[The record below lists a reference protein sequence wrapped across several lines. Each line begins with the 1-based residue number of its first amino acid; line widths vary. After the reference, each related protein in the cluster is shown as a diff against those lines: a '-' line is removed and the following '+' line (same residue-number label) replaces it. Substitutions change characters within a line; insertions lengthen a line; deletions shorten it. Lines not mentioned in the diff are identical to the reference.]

1 MRLLALLLLTCLTY
15 ASEPLLVALKP
26 DKNPEA
32 MASERQEL
40 ATYLQAAL
48 GRPVQVIVP
57 LSGAVILEGFI
68 GGTVD
73 LAYLSGTDLAN
84 AGATAEL
91 VVAGRINGR
100 TNYDSLWVAKTGS
113 SYDSVAALRGKSV
126 AFASRTSTSGFL
138 VPRLDLVKRG
148 LITRANPDPA
158 TFFGQ
163 VFYGTGYVSAIE
175 RVLDGSAEA
184 AAVSDYVLL
193 GDKHLTAV
201 QKVELRIVQKQGPVP
216 THALAVRASL
226 PANDKARLRTALLA
240 LNEEKQ
246 RPLRDRLFV
255 AELVE
260 TDANSHLE
268 IIRDALSLVR

>member
-1 MRLLALLLLTCLTY
+1 MRLLTLLLLTCLTY

-32 MASERQEL
+32 MARERQEL
-40 ATYLQAAL
+40 ADYLQQAL
-48 GRPVQVIVP
+48 QRPVRVIVP
-57 LSGAVILEGFI
+57 LSGTVILEGFA
-68 GGTVD
+68 GATVD
-73 LAYLSGTDLAN
+73 LAYISGTDLVHAGAN
-84 AGATAEL
+84 AEL
-91 VVAGRINGR
+91 LVAGRIAGR
-100 TNYDSLWVAKTGS
+100 TTYDSLWVAKADS

-138 VPRLDLVKRG
+138 VPRLDLVTRG
-148 LITRANPDPA
+148 LITRENPDPA

-193 GDKHLTAV
+193 GDKHLTPE
-201 QKVELRIVQKQGPVP
+201 QKSRLRIIQKQGPVP
-216 THALAVRASL
+216 THALAVSASL
-226 PANDKARLRTALLA
+226 PAADKTALRNA
-240 LNEEKQ
+240 LLDLNSEPH
-246 RPLRDRLFV
+246 RALRDRLFV

-260 TDANSHLE
+260 TDATSHLAV
-268 IIRDALSLVR
+268 IREALSLVR

>member
-1 MRLLALLLLTCLTY
+1 MRYLLLLLLCSVTF
-15 ASEPLLVALKP
+15 ASEPLMVALKP

-40 ATYLQAAL
+40 AAYLQTAL
-48 GRPVQVIVP
+48 GRPVRVIVP
-57 LSGAVILEGFI
+57 LSGAVILEGFN

-84 AGATAEL
+84 AGTTAEL
-91 VVAGRINGR
+91 LVAGRINGR
-100 TNYDSLWVAKTGS
+100 TTYDSLWVAKASS

-148 LITRANPDPA
+148 LITRENPDPT

-193 GDKHLTAV
+193 GDKHLTAA
-201 QKVELRIVQKQGPVP
+201 QKAQLRIVQTQGPVP
-216 THALAVRASL
+216 THALAARASL
-226 PANDKARLRTALLA
+226 PAADKAALRAALLG
-240 LNEEKQ
+240 LNADKQ

-260 TDANSHLE
+260 TDAVSHLAV
-268 IIRDALSLVR
+268 IRDALSLVR

>member
-1 MRLLALLLLTCLTY
+1 MRLLTLLLLTCLTY
-15 ASEPLLVALKP
+15 ASEPLMVALKP

-40 ATYLQAAL
+40 ANYLQAAL
-48 GRPVQVIVP
+48 NRPVQVIIP
-57 LSGAVILEGFI
+57 LSGAVILEGFN

-84 AGATAEL
+84 AGTTAEL
-91 VVAGRINGR
+91 LVAGRINGR
-100 TNYDSLWVAKTGS
+100 TAYDSIWVAKAGS
-113 SYDSVAALRGKSV
+113 SYDSVEALRGKSV

-148 LITRANPDPA
+148 LITREHPDPA

-193 GDKHLTAV
+193 GDKHLTMA
-201 QKVELRIVQKQGPVP
+201 QKAQLRIVQKQGPVP

-226 PANDKARLRTALLA
+226 PAADKAALRTTLLA

-260 TDANSHLE
+260 TDAASHLE
-268 IIRDALSLVR
+268 IIPDALSLVR